1 MGKSSSIKKKV
12 IWFYF
17 TLLYSY
23 FDAEELRML
32 LSIVRDEKLCAK
44 KQYTKM
50 ISDIALPIEVP
61 TAENRR
67 TDGIRNQMNKYE
79 TFRVDFDTFRLLLT
93 ELTEWGRCHNVVL
106 AEKLFRVR

>member
-1 MGKSSSIKKKV
+1 
-12 IWFYF
+12 
-17 TLLYSY
+17 
-23 FDAEELRML
+23 ML
-32 LSIVRDEKLCAK
+32 LSIIRDEKLCAK

-50 ISDIALPIEVP
+50 ISDTVLPIEVP

-67 TDGIRNQMNKYE
+67 TDGLRNQINKYE